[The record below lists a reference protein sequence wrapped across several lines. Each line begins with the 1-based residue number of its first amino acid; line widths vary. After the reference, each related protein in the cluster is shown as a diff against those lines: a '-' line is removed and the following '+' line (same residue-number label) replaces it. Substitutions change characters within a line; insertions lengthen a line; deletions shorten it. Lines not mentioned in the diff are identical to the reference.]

1 MKIFK
6 KMKKGF
12 TLVELVVVI
21 AVIAILA
28 AVSVGAYFGVTES
41 ANNSRLE
48 QESKQVYTAI
58 QTVALAPN
66 DHSSLSKDGLVITDD
81 TKFELA
87 LEESLGKTVTLLENG
102 NKVSNE
108 PTIFFLT
115 TAVSRLG
122 GAEITYKTFEY
133 HIPEI
138 SGKKAVAD
146 VVTGEVKV
154 ESSDVE
160 TGTDVPTTTVPDAT
174 TETPTIAP
182 TVEPTQTPTTN
193 PTVDPTQTSTVKP
206 TVEEK
211 TVDITAEE
219 IVSLNKEK
227 TGDDYRTMDLK
238 IDDVITLSVT
248 GTRLFKS
255 TSNEIT
261 IRLYESQKATFRMS
275 ASNNKVIKSITLN
288 YDVSNSGT
296 LGNFAN
302 GVAVLFESTTTET
315 ISVSHSSGTKSGQI
329 QISSIQVI
337 YY

>member
-102 NKVSNE
+102 NKAANE
-108 PTIFFLT
+108 PTIFFST
-115 TAVSRLG
+115 TALSRLG

-174 TETPTIAP
+174 TDTPTIAP
-182 TVEPTQTPTTN
+182 TVEPTETPTT
-193 PTVDPTQTSTVKP
+193 DPTEEPSTSEPVEKVEKSTIISTIANAGVLSNNNEVITFASDFATIENHKYESSTAIRTSDTDHFRYYANSKVIISSSYEISKVTFTFSGDNVLKNGNNKTLTFSNGTYSEP
-206 TVEEK
+206 TLSNINANTVE
-211 TVDITAEE
+211 ITNYAQF
-219 IVSLNKEK
+219 
-227 TGDDYRTMDLK
+227 RT
-238 IDDVITLSVT
+238 T
-248 GTRLFKS
+248 
-255 TSNEIT
+255 
-261 IRLYESQKATFRMS
+261 
-275 ASNNKVIKSITLN
+275 SITV
-288 YDVSNSGT
+288 YY
-296 LGNFAN
+296 
-302 GVAVLFESTTTET
+302 FE
-315 ISVSHSSGTKSGQI
+315 
-329 QISSIQVI
+329 
-337 YY
+337 